1 LQYIDWFYAT
11 FIKLQ
16 LVANVKPV
24 TKYNEWYVCTLLDSM
39 VTLRRCD
46 ILDLVG
52 ERHLG
57 PEAEAK
63 IAMKRQ

>member
-1 LQYIDWFYAT
+1 MQYINWFYVT
-11 FIKLQ
+11 LIKLH

-24 TKYNEWYVCTLLDSM
+24 TKYKNGTFVLSARFNGNIEKVI
-39 VTLRRCD
+39 V
-46 ILDLVG
+46 DLVG
-52 ERHLG
+52 ERHLD